1 MASNYTSSA
10 GLNGSKVTA
19 VAGDYLLAVGSD
31 SNVTP
36 PVAMDACGAHVTK
49 TVGTASGGL
58 TEVSSAMTKY
68 KQVDTSSY
76 HLTGNISLFAGNKVS
91 ISAACGGISLDTSG
105 VVTINSGG
113 GMLNLISGGTV
124 DMTARTMQMTSS
136 EAMRISASDDIH
148 LDSKSTNMTGNISLG
163 KNLKLQGSLGVQGEI
178 YSTHMTAQKQIMETD
193 DAGASTGFLNPFQSY
208 ALLQGNSTCAKLF
221 SGQLL
226 PFGGEASAVPLPGYI
241 PVNLIF
247 DIPGIPGMKLPL
259 PFKFAAQLQ
268 FPKGVHIVS
277 NAAVEADKSAIV
289 GLIAEAV
296 TGITVSSEGM
306 GDFNGPAHSHQ
317 YYIPACTLVESTD
330 EVWAAACS
338 CDKEE
343 PAGASP
349 MQAFGMN
356 SSQFMKKSAEKA
368 AKRQLDSLGFIQ
380 RVKKKFGF

>member
-1 MASNYTSSA
+1 M
-10 GLNGSKVTA
+10 NGNKVTA
-19 VAGDYLLAVGSD
+19 AAGDYLLAVGS
-31 SNVTP
+31 STNVIP

-76 HLTGNISLFAGNKVS
+76 HLTGNISIFGSNKVS
-91 ISAACGGISLDTSG
+91 IASACGGISLDTSG

-148 LDSKSTNMTGNISLG
+148 MDSKNTNMTGNISLG

-193 DAGASTGFLNPFQSY
+193 DAGESTGFLNPFQSY

-221 SGQLL
+221 SGELL
-226 PFGGEASAVPLPGYI
+226 PFGGDASKIPLPGYI

-247 DIPGIPGMKLPL
+247 DIPGIPGLSIPL

-277 NAAVEADKSAIV
+277 NAAVEADESAIV

-296 TGITVSSEGM
+296 TGLNVPTNGM

-330 EVWAAACS
+330 EVWAAACA

-349 MQAFGMN
+349 MQLFGMS

-368 AKRQLDSLGFIQ
+368 IKRKADSCGFVQ
-380 RVKKKFGF
+380 RVKKTFGL